1 MKQTTPS
8 VHLSLHDDP
17 APTHA
22 LRAALDDLGTRFGL
36 AEDELFELKVAA
48 TEALTNAIKGSANG
62 DHVNVA
68 VAPSAD
74 AIEVEVSNRGAF
86 ELSDSSLSD
95 IESEGGRGIPLIF
108 ALVDEVEVTSTGEGT
123 RVRIRKRL
131 RRALAARPWACPS
144 FG

>member
-22 LRAALDDLGTRFGL
+22 LRAALDDVGTRFGL

-48 TEALTNAIKGSANG
+48 TEALTNAIKGSAHG
-62 DHVNVA
+62 DVNVA
-68 VAPSAD
+68 VARSAD

-86 ELSDSSLSD
+86 ELSDPSLLD

-108 ALVDEVEVTSTGEGT
+108 ALVDEVEVTSTSEGT

-131 RRALAARPWACPS
+131 GRALAARPPACPS